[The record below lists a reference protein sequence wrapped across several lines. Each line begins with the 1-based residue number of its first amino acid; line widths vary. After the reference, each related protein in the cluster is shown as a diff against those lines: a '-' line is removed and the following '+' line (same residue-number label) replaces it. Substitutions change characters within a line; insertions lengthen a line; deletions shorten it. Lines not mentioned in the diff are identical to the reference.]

1 MKYSLRGLRNAG
13 FLFVSGILLTGCGAL
28 DPIKD
33 AVLPDFSD
41 EQLENPMASYVPTGG
56 IAAVAN
62 QSPPGLAFSATQA
75 VSSAGTVPTANPP
88 AFSAGLL
95 EQAAVSGVNSA
106 DAALLD
112 AALDVSPSQ
121 MGNSGASVGLVSGS
135 LDDLMGF
142 DALETSPSSGLAQA
156 PIVSSLDASG
166 SGFQVLSASD
176 AQALIAGQ
184 DVIKYTS
191 LERADLQTPYF
202 AGRANAV
209 PGLAPTPGF
218 TAVGT
223 SPAVAVSVPDAGP
236 NSTGTSF
243 ELESIPRATLRT
255 NQAAIP
261 VYGGS
266 QRLSQQPTS
275 GTLRSGYAQFRSGD
289 IQFTLTYPT
298 QIAVSQLYAPN
309 SGGVTLTMQNL
320 GSVPVSFQPENLL
333 NRFPPFEVFR
343 WTGSIWA
350 SLTMDVAYN
359 LDRQGIAAPVT
370 LQPGQ
375 STTRRED
382 FAKLALLPLK
392 VDLPPTKQLAI
403 RLRVLGQGDAFGNVD
418 SGYLPIVV
426 TDAGAF
432 PTATNLTASA
442 DPGFVVLDGSVA
454 IPGTIV
460 SR

>member
-33 AVLPDFSD
+33 AVLPDFTD

-62 QSPPGLAFSATQA
+62 QSPPGLAFSVTQA

-166 SGFQVLSASD
+166 SSFQVLSASD

-202 AGRANAV
+202 AGRAKSQAKNSKV
-209 PGLAPTPGF
+209 
-218 TAVGT
+218 
-223 SPAVAVSVPDAGP
+223 VA
-236 NSTGTSF
+236 
-243 ELESIPRATLRT
+243 RA
-255 NQAAIP
+255 
-261 VYGGS
+261 
-266 QRLSQQPTS
+266 
-275 GTLRSGYAQFRSGD
+275 
-289 IQFTLTYPT
+289 
-298 QIAVSQLYAPN
+298 
-309 SGGVTLTMQNL
+309 
-320 GSVPVSFQPENLL
+320 L
-333 NRFPPFEVFR
+333 N
-343 WTGSIWA
+343 
-350 SLTMDVAYN
+350 
-359 LDRQGIAAPVT
+359 
-370 LQPGQ
+370 
-375 STTRRED
+375 
-382 FAKLALLPLK
+382 PL
-392 VDLPPTKQLAI
+392 
-403 RLRVLGQGDAFGNVD
+403 N
-418 SGYLPIVV
+418 
-426 TDAGAF
+426 
-432 PTATNLTASA
+432 
-442 DPGFVVLDGSVA
+442 
-454 IPGTIV
+454 
-460 SR
+460 